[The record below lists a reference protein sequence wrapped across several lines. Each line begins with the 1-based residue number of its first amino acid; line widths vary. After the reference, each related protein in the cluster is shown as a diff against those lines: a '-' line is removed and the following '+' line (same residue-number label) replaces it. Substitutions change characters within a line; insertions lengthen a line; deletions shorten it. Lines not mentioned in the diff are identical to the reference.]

1 MATLD
6 FAVSA
11 ACPPPETASL
21 FRLVSNRAGAIV
33 PLSSVDASGAPLFC
47 IHSVAGDIDGFDR
60 LAAAIGPD
68 QRFYGIQVTKGRMC
82 PEHADSIESMAA
94 DYVAA
99 IDAFQPTG
107 TLVVAG
113 FSSGAI
119 VALEVARRLR
129 ALGRDVPLLVALDGA
144 PNNSG
149 AAWGRRDPRY
159 LLALARNLPRWL
171 AAQDAADWSLRG
183 LSQRL
188 VNRFVFAPGR
198 AVATKAEAGTAHL
211 DTVSR
216 LIDRPEWQAGQRAF
230 IRAMFNA
237 MAAYVP
243 APYDGRVILYETQAQ
258 PLTHLLQLGTVWAAL
273 ARDLEIVPLPGKHP
287 SFFRGARTI
296 DAVGAHLAPVLAAIR
311 HADPLLREAS

>member
-1 MATLD
+1 MPAPLT
-6 FAVSA
+6 
-11 ACPPPETASL
+11 PPETASL
-21 FRLVSNRAGAIV
+21 FRLVSSRVGAIV
-33 PLSSVDASGAPLFC
+33 PLSDRDACGAPLFC
-47 IHSVAGDIDGFDR
+47 IHSVAGDVDGYDR
-60 LAAAIGPD
+60 LAGAIGPQ
-68 QRFYGIQVTKGRMC
+68 QRFYGIQVTKARMR
-82 PEHADSIESMAA
+82 PEHVTSIETLAA

-107 TLVVAG
+107 PLVVAG

-144 PNNSG
+144 PANSG
-149 AAWGRRDPRY
+149 AGWRRRDPRY
-159 LLALARNLPRWL
+159 LLALGRNLPRWL
-171 AAQDAADWSLRG
+171 ATQDAADWSFRG
-183 LSQRL
+183 LSQRI

-198 AVATKAEAGTAHL
+198 AIATETAADTAHL

-216 LIDRPEWQAGQRAF
+216 LIDRPEWQVGQRAF

-237 MAAYVP
+237 MATYVP
-243 APYDGRVILYETQAQ
+243 VPYDGRVILYETQAQ

-287 SFFRGARTI
+287 SFFRGTRTI
-296 DAVGAHLAPVLAAIR
+296 DAVATHLAPVLAAVR
-311 HADPLLREAS
+311 EANTLLREAS

>member
-1 MATLD
+1 MP
-6 FAVSA
+6 A
-11 ACPPPETASL
+11 ACPLPETQRL
-21 FRLVSNRAGAIV
+21 FRLVSNRAGTIV
-33 PLSSVDASGAPLFC
+33 TLSGVEAHGTPLFC

-60 LAAAIGPD
+60 LAAALGPE
-68 QRFYGIQVTKGRMC
+68 QRFYGVQVTKARMR
-82 PEHADSIESMAA
+82 PEHAVAVEAMAA
-94 DYVAA
+94 QYVAA
-99 IDAFQPTG
+99 IDAVHPTG
-107 TLVVAG
+107 PLVVAG

-119 VALEVARRLR
+119 VALEVAQRLR

-144 PNNSG
+144 PANSG
-149 AAWGRRDPRY
+149 AAWRRRDPRY
-159 LLALARNLPRWL
+159 LLALARNVPRWL
-171 AAQDAADWSLRG
+171 AVQEAADWSFRG

-198 AVATKAEAGTAHL
+198 AVATGADTAHL

-287 SFFRGARTI
+287 RFFSGARTI
-296 DAVGAHLAPVLAAIR
+296 DAVAAHFAPVLASLR
-311 HADPLLREAS
+311 HGSSSMREAS